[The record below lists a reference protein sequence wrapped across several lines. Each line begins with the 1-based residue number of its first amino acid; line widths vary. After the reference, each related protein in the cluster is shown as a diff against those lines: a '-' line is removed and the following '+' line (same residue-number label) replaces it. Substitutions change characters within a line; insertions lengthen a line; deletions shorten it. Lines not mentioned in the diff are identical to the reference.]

1 MCKGIPMPVL
11 NKGDSTM
18 AIMPMSYSPNT
29 LQRRFDV
36 IDNFELGG
44 TSYWIIYDRK
54 TPFAAVVDAGPALI
68 GNDMRHR
75 VIATLE
81 LARVENFA
89 GLSVKAFWQDACA
102 LQAEGVVVQEVM
114 QGFGLATRMYE
125 TLVVKE
131 NITLMSDHHH
141 YEGGKALWKHIAQ
154 KSRLLQVFVLN
165 TEEGKFYPYD
175 GTKIRYDGLSI
186 PEDKIWSEHPDES
199 LQGIILIAENSE
211 KVLHLSTPVI

>member
-1 MCKGIPMPVL
+1 
-11 NKGDSTM
+11 M

-36 IDNFELGG
+36 IDEFELGS
-44 TSYWIIYDRK
+44 TTYWIIYDRK
-54 TPFAAVVDAGPALI
+54 TPFAAVVDAGPVLI
-68 GNDMRHR
+68 ENDMRHR

-81 LARVENFA
+81 LARVENFS
-89 GLSVKAFWQDACA
+89 GFSVKAFWQDASA
-102 LQAEGVVVQEVM
+102 LQVEGIVVQEIM
-114 QGFGLATRMYE
+114 QGFGLATRIYE

-141 YEGGKALWKHIAQ
+141 YEGGKALWKYIAQ

-186 PEDKIWSEHPDES
+186 PENKIWSIHPDDS
-199 LQGIILIAENSE
+199 LRGVILIAENSS
-211 KVLHLSTPVI
+211 KVPELSKPVI